1 MRFRLLVVTFLLA
14 SATAVAQEQEQGQ
27 EPEPF
32 ETESV
37 HFRISAELKAHYRW
51 SEEDSFPLR
60 FPFPPEFVPVGRDRV
75 ALETVAS
82 GSSLEV
88 STATLFLDVDLP
100 RSIAARVKIDF
111 IDLYDRNPTSTDQ
124 TVDVDEAWIRFG
136 TRYEPMEAVP
146 GSGVYALF
154 GKAPKFERQ
163 NLRRLE
169 SYGLASTAFNR
180 FEDIQ
185 LQLGGSLG
193 THVYFRAQISNG
205 NPTFFR
211 DPNALAGDNGTEM
224 PPNPDPKLWSG
235 FPIFYHAEVEELEI
249 DDRPEYGVG
258 AGLRFLSLNQEKGLD
273 LLGFYY
279 RTRLSEAAKLRGT
292 FYEGDL
298 DILDGVTPIPGRESE
313 FQLPIEGDVREEYG
327 LNVDAQVDALSLFF
341 QLVHEEAASLP
352 RDGIEVE
359 AAYRFVIGDPAD
371 PSDLFPLIQ
380 PAIRYSRL
388 DNDFTAPPLF
398 VVPSVMWDWE
408 KWDIGVRVII
418 VSRVDLT
425 LEYARHDIHAARA
438 IAHDEFLT
446 TLRLRF

>member
-1 MRFRLLVVTFLLA
+1 MRMRLIAIAFLLA
-14 SATAVAQEQEQGQ
+14 SSAAGAQEQEQ
-27 EPEPF
+27 EPAPAAAAA
-32 ETESV
+32 ESIR
-37 HFRISAELKAHYRW
+37 FRFSAELKAHYRW

-60 FPFPPEFVPVGRDRV
+60 FPFPPDFIPVGKDRV
-75 ALETVAS
+75 ALETPS
-82 GSSLEV
+82 PGSSLEV
-88 STATLFLDVDLP
+88 SVATLFLDVDLP
-100 RSIAARVKIDF
+100 RSISARVKIDF
-111 IDLYDRNPTSTDQ
+111 IDLHDRNPTSTDQ

-136 TRYEPMEAVP
+136 RSYEPMEAMT
-146 GSGVYALF
+146 GSSFYALF

-163 NLRRLE
+163 TLRRLE
-169 SYGLASTAFNR
+169 SYGLVSTAFNR

-193 THVYFRAQISNG
+193 TNFYFRAQVSNG

-224 PPNPDPKLWSG
+224 PPNPDPTLGSG

-249 DDRPEYGVG
+249 DDHPEYGIG
-258 AGLRFLSLNQEKGLD
+258 AGLRFLSLDQEKGLD
-273 LLGFYY
+273 VLGFYY
-279 RTRLSEAAKLRGT
+279 RTHLSEAAKLRGT

-298 DILDGVTPIPGRESE
+298 DILNGVTPIPGRESE
-313 FQLPIEGDVREEYG
+313 FSLPIEGDLREEYG
-327 LNVDAQVDALSLFF
+327 LNADAQAGGLSLFF
-341 QLVHEEAASLP
+341 QFVHEEAASLP
-352 RDGIEVE
+352 RDGVELE

-380 PAIRYSRL
+380 PAIRYSKL
-388 DNDFTAPPLF
+388 DNGFTAPPLF

-418 VSRVDLT
+418 VSRLDLT
-425 LEYARHDIHAARA
+425 LEYAHHDIQAARP
-438 IAHDEFLT
+438 IDHDEFLT